1 MPVFYYVQ
9 FTLLENKWFKFL
21 PIHNSC
27 IIYNKRIV
35 NKKRCLFVLERL
47 QSLEERYN
55 KLNELLSDP
64 DVISD
69 PNNLRKYSKEQSDLE
84 EAVLA
89 YRNYKNVSSELEGA
103 NEMLADQLDEE
114 MIEMVKM
121 EISELTIKKE
131 QLEEE
136 LKILLLPKDPND
148 DKNVI
153 MEIRAAAGG
162 DEAALFA
169 GDLYR
174 MYSRYAEANR
184 WKTEV
189 IETHTSGVGGF
200 KEIIFMINGN
210 GAFSKLKFENG
221 AHRVQRVPETE
232 ASGRV
237 HTSTATVAVLPEAE
251 DVEVELNESD
261 IRVDRFASSGPGG
274 QSVNTTMSAVRLTHE
289 PTGIVVSCQD
299 EKSQIKNKEKAM
311 KVLRARLYDKYQQE
325 AQAEYDQSRKSAVGT
340 GDRSERI
347 RTYNF
352 PQNRVTDHR
361 ISLTIQKLDQI
372 LEGKL
377 DEFIE
382 ALLLDDQTKKLETI
396 GE

>member
-1 MPVFYYVQ
+1 
-9 FTLLENKWFKFL
+9 
-21 PIHNSC
+21 
-27 IIYNKRIV
+27 
-35 NKKRCLFVLERL
+35 
-47 QSLEERYN
+47 
-55 KLNELLSDP
+55 
-64 DVISD
+64 
-69 PNNLRKYSKEQSDLE
+69 
-84 EAVLA
+84 
-89 YRNYKNVSSELEGA
+89 
-103 NEMLADQLDEE
+103 MLADQLDEE

-121 EISELTIKKE
+121 EINELTEKKE

-169 GDLYR
+169 CDLYR
-174 MYSRYAEANR
+174 MYSQYEEANR

-189 IETHTSGVGGF
+189 IETHTSCVGGF

-325 AQAEYDQSRKSAVGT
+325 AQAEYDESRKSAVGT
-340 GDRSERI
+340 GYRSERI

-361 ISLTIQKLDQI
+361 ISLTIQKLEQI
-372 LEGKL
+372 LDGDL

-382 ALLLDDQTKKLETI
+382 ALLAEEQEEQLAQI
-396 GE
+396 GG

>member
-1 MPVFYYVQ
+1 MFD
-9 FTLLENKWFKFL
+9 K
-21 PIHNSC
+21 
-27 IIYNKRIV
+27 
-35 NKKRCLFVLERL
+35 L
-47 QSLEERYN
+47 QSVEDRYE

-64 DVISD
+64 EVVSD
-69 PNNLRKYSKEQSDLE
+69 SAKLREYSKEQSSIAETVEVYREYKEVKSEYEDAKVMLE
-84 EAVLA
+84 DKLDP
-89 YRNYKNVSSELEGA
+89 
-103 NEMLADQLDEE
+103 EMR
-114 MIEMVKM
+114 EMVKE
-121 EISELTIKKE
+121 EIDELGSRIE
-131 QLEEE
+131 ELEER
-136 LKILLLPKDPND
+136 LKILLIPKDPND

-153 MEIRAAAGG
+153 MEIRGAAGG

-174 MYSRYAEANR
+174 MYSRYAEAHG

-189 IETHTSGVGGF
+189 IEEHSTGLGGF
-200 KEIIFMINGN
+200 KEIIFIINGN
-210 GAFSKLKFENG
+210 GAFSRLKYENG

-232 ASGRV
+232 SGGRI

-251 DVEVELNESD
+251 EVEVEVHEKD
-261 IRVDRFASSGPGG
+261 IRVDTFASSGPGG
-274 QSVNTTMSAVRLTHE
+274 QSVNTTMSAVRLTHI

-311 KVLRARLYDKYQQE
+311 KVLRARIYDKFQQE
-325 AQAEYDQSRKSAVGT
+325 AQEEYDANRKSAVGT

-361 ISLTIQKLDQI
+361 IGLTIQKLDQI

-377 DEFIE
+377 DEVID
-382 ALLLDDQTKKLETI
+382 ALIVEDQSKKLESV
-396 GE
+396 ED